1 MEQPLTYNE
10 KNAIYQQRHRQKLR
24 DELKDEKYKEKRR
37 LEMQVYRQKVKAKDA
52 ELNPPKKPV
61 ARPTFNAKDF
71 MEVPKQGRPTKKSK
85 VSDEIVPLHIQKNTV
100 AGEGTIKQYISQLN
114 TISNLI
120 IKKPLSRDA
129 NTFLTKLLSGKMD
142 KPEAVVQVLT
152 NNYLG
157 AFLKFPKLEATIE
170 ALHEKYPKA
179 MTFRAYINAMVV
191 VVARVPAFKK
201 EYNLLSKINV
211 KYAKDYQTER
221 SKNEIDA
228 KDVGKLIK
236 FDEATIQENIK
247 KIKSPMDQVIYALC
261 MYLNRRL
268 EIRLLKIASSNSSI
282 TENLLVVDKNNMPVE
297 AVFNEYKTSDKF
309 GQQVVAIPESIKEL
323 IGDYIE
329 NNDIHL
335 GMYLLGQQNDKRK
348 EIGQGN
354 FSKKIKDIFESVYG
368 EAITNNWIRMS
379 KATEQSGKYLE
390 AFKAFQDQAQAQ
402 AHSASTH
409 TQYIKT
415 KVKSS

>member
-1 MEQPLTYNE
+1 
-10 KNAIYQQRHRQKLR
+10 
-24 DELKDEKYKEKRR
+24 
-37 LEMQVYRQKVKAKDA
+37 
-52 ELNPPKKPV
+52 
-61 ARPTFNAKDF
+61 
-71 MEVPKQGRPTKKSK
+71 
-85 VSDEIVPLHIQKNTV
+85 
-100 AGEGTIKQYISQLN
+100 
-114 TISNLI
+114 
-120 IKKPLSRDA
+120 
-129 NTFLTKLLSGKMD
+129 MD
-142 KPEAVVQVLT
+142 KPEPVVQVLT

-157 AFLKFPKLEATIE
+157 PFLKFPKLQATIE
-170 ALHEKYPKA
+170 ALHEKYPKT

-201 EYNLLSKINV
+201 EYILLSKINV
-211 KYAKDYQTER
+211 KYAKDYQIER

-236 FDEATIQENIK
+236 FDEATIQENIQ

-268 EIRLLKIASSNSSI
+268 EIRLLKIALSNSST

-297 AVFNEYKTSDKF
+297 AVFNEYKTSNKF

-323 IGDYIE
+323 IRDFIE
-329 NNDIHL
+329 NSDIHL

-354 FSKKIKDIFESVYG
+354 FSKKIKDIFESVYD

-379 KATEQSGKYLE
+379 KATEQSGKYFE

-402 AHSASTH
+402 SHSSSTH

-415 KVKSS
+415 KVKPS